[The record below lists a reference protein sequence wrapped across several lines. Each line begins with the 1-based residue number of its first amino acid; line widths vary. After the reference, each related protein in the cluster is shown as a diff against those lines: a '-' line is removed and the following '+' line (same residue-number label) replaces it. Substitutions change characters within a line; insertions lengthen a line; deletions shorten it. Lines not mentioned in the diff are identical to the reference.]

1 MNIIGEEVTVE
12 GNAGDWLD
20 CDLPSGF
27 EWKLPSG
34 KITPVVGD
42 PIYISSI
49 GEQMSREEY
58 LVKYSMDPEVAYQM
72 MRGTTLREQMRTSR
86 VVSKSIRSRETS
98 TLLGSVKKLMY
109 K

>member
-1 MNIIGEEVTVE
+1 MNIIGEVIVKE
-12 GNAGDWLD
+12 GEDDWLG
-20 CDLPSGF
+20 CDLPQGF
-27 EWKLPSG
+27 EWKLPAG

-58 LVKYSMDPEVAYQM
+58 LVKYNVDPEIAYQM
-72 MRGTTLREQMRTSR
+72 MRGTTLREQMRLSR
-86 VVSKSIRSRETS
+86 SVGKVVKPKETS
-98 TLLGSVKKLMY
+98 VLLGSVRKLMY